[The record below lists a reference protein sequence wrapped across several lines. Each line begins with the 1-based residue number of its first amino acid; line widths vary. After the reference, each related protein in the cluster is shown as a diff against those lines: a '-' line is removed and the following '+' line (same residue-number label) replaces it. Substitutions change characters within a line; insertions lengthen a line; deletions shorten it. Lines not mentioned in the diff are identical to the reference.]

1 MNKPT
6 TKIIAVG
13 LLSLA
18 ASAVLAKGDD
28 GKSDDH
34 KYKSDEPHQC
44 RGDDRRCWS
53 APEIDPAQ
61 AMGGLVL
68 LSGAVAI
75 VRGRRRKK

>member
-6 TKIIAVG
+6 TKILSVA

-28 GKSDDH
+28 AKSNDH
-34 KYKSDEPHQC
+34 QHC
-44 RGDDRRCWS
+44 RGDGRKCWS

-61 AMGGLVL
+61 ALGGLVL
-68 LSGAVAI
+68 LSGVVAI
-75 VRGRRRKK
+75 VRGRRKK